1 LTQLTPVSAD
11 NRRAVV
17 RVAAYEILRA
27 LGALS
32 RISSGDVVEL
42 LVFTAIWT
50 CNTQHL
56 LGHGPRYAQLHDIPP
71 DSQRRPVTDAELQ
84 RAASMP
90 QDIIDRY
97 VTKLIADGLVE
108 RVPGGLVAPSAVF
121 TRPEMLDGN
130 NELYARLVSMV
141 AALRGVGFQVGEPN

>member
-1 LTQLTPVSAD
+1 LTRLTPVSAD

-17 RVAAYEILRA
+17 RVAAHEILRA
-27 LGALS
+27 LGVLS
-32 RISSGDVVEL
+32 RISHGDVVEL

-50 CNTQHL
+50 SNTQHL
-56 LGHGPRYAQLHDIPP
+56 LGAGPRYAELHDIPP

-141 AALRGVGFQVGEPN
+141 AALRGVGFQVGEPD